1 MLCLCRRGSA
11 YGEINNFLD
20 IWPPIRVYSLI
31 YLSLS
36 LSFSTFHSLVPL
48 LRALLLYI
56 STVAPVGT
64 PRESMFTSR
73 RNHRSWR
80 AKRDFSFLC
89 SLPRVFSLFIYCDF
103 KRRRKLET
111 FFFWKGGPYHRFDP
125 LDEKCIEK
133 VCLSLSFHGERNW
146 RNVALSIKRSLFHS
160 IDRCVCTADVF
171 DGSLALPAAP
181 FFIEISYGRW
191 YLRTETARIAV
202 NELSCC
208 FCVSWQS
215 GWTSRTD
222 RNRWRSSG
230 GRRGSLKWPNPIW
243 ISSVSLFV
251 SN

>member
-1 MLCLCRRGSA
+1 MYFPCLFIVISRG
-11 YGEINNFLD
+11 GE
-20 IWPPIRVYSLI
+20 
-31 YLSLS
+31 
-36 LSFSTFHSLVPL
+36 
-48 LRALLLYI
+48 
-56 STVAPVGT
+56 
-64 PRESMFTSR
+64 
-73 RNHRSWR
+73 SWR
-80 AKRDFSFLC
+80 LFFL
-89 SLPRVFSLFIYCDF
+89 
-103 KRRRKLET
+103 
-111 FFFWKGGPYHRFDP
+111 KGGPYHRFDP

-208 FCVSWQS
+208 FSVSRQS

-251 SN
+251 SNYRKCCGHPFISFRLLLYWWFPFLFRATCSTGQRRKCRRSRPSALPATCSLWVWWWRPSSIGAGHSSRPITATPITRSKWKW